1 MSEARSMGCRPDY
14 TVCIIRNGRLTKM
27 QKKLDAKIVVMR
39 DKKTRQLLIYIY
51 NIARDFVFAVL
62 YRLYNHC
69 YGGEFEGITSVVS
82 RK

>member
-27 QKKLDAKIVVMR
+27 QNKLDAKVVTMR
-39 DKKTRQLLIYIY
+39 DKKTRQRPIY
-51 NIARDFVFAVL
+51 IARDSVFAAL

-69 YGGEFEGITSVVS
+69 
-82 RK
+82 